1 MFDAHI
7 LSMLNFSRKEVA
19 DIDEEFNLYGKKF
32 DISNLGSLKN
42 LFYIND
48 WNCEYDDEVDGIVC
62 EVLTTLELPIIPF
75 MSVILVCRFN
85 YQNDPNYYT
94 YTIHFYVNKELFNY
108 HVVLSKEQMKELEE
122 ISGYDFLWYDWFFT
136 HKITHKI
143 ITYKSY

>member
-1 MFDAHI
+1 MKKVGKIMFDAHI

-122 ISGYDFLWYDWFFT
+122 ISGYDFL
-136 HKITHKI
+136 
-143 ITYKSY
+143 